1 MIEYS
6 AGSIKG
12 RGRYENQDRIMV
24 DDIVIYEGCLD
35 GIKENEFSAVVCD
48 GVGGTRGGAEAA
60 EIVAMGFK
68 NFDVH
73 SASPFSVNKH
83 LKGLNQ
89 MIVSEQKTNQNHRR
103 MATTTAGLF
112 LCGNRYMVFNL
123 GDTHIY
129 RIKDA
134 SISLKSVDHTMKA
147 DSLRLKNSGGKVN
160 PDALTRYLGGFG
172 CACNPTISIGHL
184 SEKESYFVIC
194 SDGIYKK
201 VEKETLKEIIM
212 SSRKLDEKRRAIMD
226 LSIQNGS
233 LDDKSIV
240 LVKYSAA

>member
-6 AGSIKG
+6 AGSVRG
-12 RGRYENQDRIMV
+12 RGSYENQDRIMV

-35 GIKENEFSAVVCD
+35 GNAENEFSAVVCD

-60 EIVAMGFK
+60 EMVAMGFK
-68 NFDVH
+68 DFDVC

-89 MIVSEQKTNQNHRR
+89 MIVSEQKTDQNHHR
-103 MATTTAGLF
+103 MATTVAGLF

-129 RIKDA
+129 RVDDD
-134 SISLKSVDHTMKA
+134 SISLKSVDHTVKA
-147 DSLRLKNSGGKVN
+147 DPYRLNVSDGKVN
-160 PDALTRYLGGFG
+160 PDALTRYLGGSG
-172 CACNPTISIGHL
+172 LACNPAVSIGHL
-184 SEKESYFVIC
+184 SEKEIYFVIC

-201 VEKETLKEIIM
+201 VEEESIKEIVL
-212 SSRKLDEKRRAIMD
+212 SEKKLGDKRKAIMD
-226 LSIQNGS
+226 LSVQNGS
-233 LDDKSIV
+233 VDDKSIV
-240 LVKYSAA
+240 LVKYIAA